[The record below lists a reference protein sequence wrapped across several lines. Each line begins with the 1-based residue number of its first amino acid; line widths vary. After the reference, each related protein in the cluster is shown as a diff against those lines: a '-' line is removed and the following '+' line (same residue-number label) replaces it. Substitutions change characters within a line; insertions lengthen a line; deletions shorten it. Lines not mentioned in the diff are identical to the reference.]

1 MELNEFHN
9 NANSG
14 HVSIRCRARRTADPF
29 ALLAGW
35 QGPPGVSI
43 RCCERRTVERSYLWV
58 ESSRSATFLF
68 AVVRDVQRNTSR
80 GKAGDSLAQILFVV
94 VQDVQRNVMMMCQS
108 NDEKT
113 QLLFAVA
120 RDVQRNRPERTRHDQ
135 QILFAV
141 VRDVQRNGEPVWNNG
156 MVSVSIRCRAR
167 RTAER
172 RRGCV
177 PHRAGRFLFLFAVV
191 RDVQRNVQK
200 LTLDAGIEAGFYSL
214 SCETYSGT
222 LIVRRS
228 PATASSFYSL
238 SCETYRGT
246 SSAKRSSGSNPLASF
261 YSLSCETYSGTAG
274 TGSSN
279 LAIGTFPFAVVR
291 DVQRNGSSPRSGPW
305 P

>member
-1 MELNEFHN
+1 MLEKLAAWSFPLAAPSLLSAQPGGTALRLGLLAPTPIRCRARRTVELNEFHN

-120 RDVQRNRPERTRHDQ
+120 RDVQRNSTATPGSTATPRST
-135 QILFAV
+135 A
-141 VRDVQRNGEPVWNNG
+141 
-156 MVSVSIRCRAR
+156 VSIRCRAR
-167 RTAER
+167 RTAEPYPLRHR
-172 RRGCV
+172 R
-177 PHRAGRFLFLFAVV
+177 
-191 RDVQRNVQK
+191 
-200 LTLDAGIEAGFYSL
+200 
-214 SCETYSGT
+214 
-222 LIVRRS
+222 
-228 PATASSFYSL
+228 
-238 SCETYRGT
+238 
-246 SSAKRSSGSNPLASF
+246 
-261 YSLSCETYSGTAG
+261 
-274 TGSSN
+274 
-279 LAIGTFPFAVVR
+279 
-291 DVQRNGSSPRSGPW
+291 
-305 P
+305 